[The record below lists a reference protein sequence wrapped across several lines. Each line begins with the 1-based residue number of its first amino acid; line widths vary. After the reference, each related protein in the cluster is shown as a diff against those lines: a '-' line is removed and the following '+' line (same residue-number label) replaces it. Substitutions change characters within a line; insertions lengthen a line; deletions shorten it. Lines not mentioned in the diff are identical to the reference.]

1 MAFCEWNHKTPG
13 LLECMHCGRK
23 IFTSSR
29 HVRTVCA
36 VNPDRRPVA
45 FAAEQAL
52 PDGPGSQLKAML
64 SGWPFYITTIPG
76 CPCNEHAKQMDA
88 WGPDVCEQRL
98 NEIVAWLQ
106 LEATGRGLPFSTLAA
121 KLLVRRA
128 IAKARRARPPS

>member
-1 MAFCEWNHKTPG
+1 MGLCEWRHTSG
-13 LLECMHCGRK
+13 QIECIHCGRVVR
-23 IFTSSR
+23 TSSR
-29 HVRTVCA
+29 TAGMICPKNDAPFLVPAPNRSA
-36 VNPDRRPVA
+36 G
-45 FAAEQAL
+45 
-52 PDGPGSQLKAML
+52 GPGTELKAML
-64 SGWPFYITTIPG
+64 SGWPFYITALPG

-88 WGPDVCEQRL
+88 WGPDVCEQRI